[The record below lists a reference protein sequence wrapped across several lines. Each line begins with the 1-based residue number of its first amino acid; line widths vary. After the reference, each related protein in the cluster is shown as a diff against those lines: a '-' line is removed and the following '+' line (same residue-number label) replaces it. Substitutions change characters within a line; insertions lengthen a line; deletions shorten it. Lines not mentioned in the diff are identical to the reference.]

1 MFAAAALRV
10 VLVTTLALGVTLP
23 AEASPGSPT
32 VARALVAIDAATQS
46 FETAQR
52 ALDAARARHEE
63 LAHRIT
69 ALKRVSTGASA
80 TLSTLLEASVTAER
94 ELTARAAARDKAKAE
109 VERRATASVQLIDA
123 EIIALRPSLKVPEA
137 RAEAARQ
144 LKALVADRDVARAAL
159 ARLARTESSTP
170 KAWAQYEVKVED
182 LDGPAD
188 LREKAD
194 FVEDTRDKL
203 RKKRAALERLVA
215 DARQS
220 REIARASANF
230 RTELGLFDEQA
241 RTGRVARSSE
251 AGATNVLSDSTSTR
265 EETNQAAPETP
276 PVAAVNPPGRAA
288 EPESPADGLTGPGF
302 GATPAPAPPPTGQPS
317 TTGAPSVAAP
327 QAAPL
332 PKSVDPTQV
341 LNLDI
346 GALGAGQDVAS
357 LEALLR
363 DLQAIDRF
371 LDARAAQIRQR
382 AEALE
387 ADESQALGR

>member
-1 MFAAAALRV
+1 MFAAVALRV
-10 VLVTTLALGVTLP
+10 ALVTTLALGATLP
-23 AEASPGSPT
+23 AEASPA
-32 VARALVAIDAATQS
+32 VARALVSIDAAAQG
-46 FETAQR
+46 FDTAQR

-69 ALKRVSTGASA
+69 ALKRVSAGANA
-80 TLSTLLEASVTAER
+80 TLTTLLEASITAER
-94 ELTARAAARDKAKAE
+94 ELAERVAARDKAKAE
-109 VERRATASVQLIDA
+109 VERRATDSVKLIDA
-123 EIIALRPSLKVPEA
+123 EIVALRPSLNLPAA

-144 LKALVADRDVARAAL
+144 LKALVADRNTARAAL
-159 ARLARTESSTP
+159 ARVARTETSTP
-170 KAWAQYEVKVED
+170 KAWAQYEVKVEP

-203 RKKRAALERLVA
+203 KKKREALERLVA

-251 AGATNVLSDSTSTR
+251 AGASNVLSDATR
-265 EETNQAAPETP
+265 EETTQGAPETAAPTSP
-276 PVAAVNPPGRAA
+276 PARTAS
-288 EPESPADGLTGPGF
+288 PEEPADGLTAPGF
-302 GATPAPAPPPTGQPS
+302 GAAPAPAPAPSAQPT
-317 TTGAPSVAAP
+317 TTGAPTVPAP
-327 QAAPL
+327 SAAPL

-371 LDARAAQIRQR
+371 LDARAAQIRRR

-387 ADESQALGR
+387 ADESQVLGH

>member
-10 VLVTTLALGVTLP
+10 VLVTTLALGATLS
-23 AEASPGSPT
+23 AEASPA
-32 VARALVAIDAATQS
+32 VARSLVAIDAAAKS
-46 FETAQR
+46 FDTAQR

-80 TLSTLLEASVTAER
+80 TLSTLLEASITAER
-94 ELTARAAARDKAKAE
+94 ELAERAAVRDQAKAE
-109 VERRATASVQLIDA
+109 VERRVGASTQLIDA
-123 EIIALRPSLKVPEA
+123 EIVALRPSLKVPEA

-144 LKALVADRDVARAAL
+144 LKSLIADRDAARAAVT
-159 ARLARTESSTP
+159 RLARAEASTP
-170 KAWAQYEVKVED
+170 KAWRQYEVKVEA

-215 DARQS
+215 NARQS

-230 RTELGLFDEQA
+230 RTELGLFDEQS
-241 RTGRVARSSE
+241 RTGRVARSAE
-251 AGATNVLSDSTSTR
+251 AGAGATNVLTDSTR
-265 EETNQAAPETP
+265 ETNQAAPESP
-276 PVAAVNPPGRAA
+276 PVATADPPGRAA
-288 EPESPADGLTGPGF
+288 EPEAPADGLAIPGF
-302 GATPAPAPPPTGQPS
+302 GATPTPTPATPPA
-317 TTGAPSVAAP
+317 TTGAPTVPAP
-327 QAAPL
+327 SAAPL

-363 DLQAIDRF
+363 DLQAIDSF
-371 LDARAAQIRQR
+371 LDARAAQIRRR

-387 ADESQALGR
+387 ADETQALGR

>member
-10 VLVTTLALGVTLP
+10 VLVTTLALGATLS
-23 AEASPGSPT
+23 AEASPA
-32 VARALVAIDAATQS
+32 VARSLVSIEAAAQS
-46 FETAQR
+46 FDTAQR

-80 TLSTLLEASVTAER
+80 TLSTLLEASITAER
-94 ELTARAAARDKAKAE
+94 ELAERATARDRAKAE
-109 VERRATASVQLIDA
+109 VERRASDSMQLIDA
-123 EIIALRPSLKVPEA
+123 EIVALRPSLKVPEA
-137 RAEAARQ
+137 RAEAARR
-144 LKALVADRDVARAAL
+144 LKSLIADREAARAAVT
-159 ARLARTESSTP
+159 RLARAEASTP
-170 KAWAQYEVKVED
+170 KAWKQYEVKVEA

-230 RTELGLFDEQA
+230 RTELGLFDEQS
-241 RTGRVARSSE
+241 RTGRVARSTE
-251 AGATNVLSDSTSTR
+251 AGATNVLADNSAR
-265 EETNQAAPETP
+265 ETNQAAPETP
-276 PVAAVNPPGRAA
+276 PVATVNPPGRAA
-288 EPESPADGLTGPGF
+288 EPEAPPADGLAIPEF
-302 GATPAPAPPPTGQPS
+302 GATPAPAPIGQP
-317 TTGAPSVAAP
+317 TTTAPTTVPTPS
-327 QAAPL
+327 AAPL

-346 GALGAGQDVAS
+346 GTLGAGQDVAS

-371 LDARAAQIRQR
+371 LDARAAQIRRR